1 MELVHCSITTLVTW
15 EVCSNP
21 HSSLT
26 FWLADRHAC
35 KLILHNISAHNL
47 STIARLFIQLRLV
60 NHGVKYIAVRG
71 KGKRIRTLR
80 RLRLF

>member
-1 MELVHCSITTLVTW
+1 
-15 EVCSNP
+15 
-21 HSSLT
+21 
-26 FWLADRHAC
+26 
-35 KLILHNISAHNL
+35 L